1 MEAPFTL
8 HMLQQHDEVG
18 PPKRWGKKITATKTR
33 QLLHRNFWKISV
45 SLDKAQLLIFLNNK
59 ANSGKV

>member
-18 PPKRWGKKITATKTR
+18 PPKRWGKKSPPQNQTVTAQK
-33 QLLHRNFWKISV
+33 LLENICESGQGTTFNFS
-45 SLDKAQLLIFLNNK
+45 
-59 ANSGKV
+59 